1 MHIFEGFERGDL
13 DLHFYQSIPPL
24 SEGNLVDLDL
34 GVLGVSPLCSSSLIP
49 PLALVA
55 VLGTGGRVVSDYRRR
70 LTSDTVEALICLQDW
85 LRAGGEFHNISD
97 LW

>member
-13 DLHFYQSIPPL
+13 DLHFHQSIPPL

-55 VLGTGGRVVSDYRRR
+55 VL
-70 LTSDTVEALICLQDW
+70 
-85 LRAGGEFHNISD
+85 EFESEGLEHFVCSCHCFVHRFVLSTRIRGS
-97 LW
+97 